1 MPHYSHIAAR
11 KIWRKFFRRTSMI
24 WEGGG
29 LVWCN
34 PDGHLFF
41 QSIHSNNCQFFYS
54 SFSSNH
60 PGKNRLCSIQF
71 NPSSS
76 GDDLCL
82 PFCPSLILCI
92 QPHNPCCNHRKRIN
106 IVQKRIRQRSSL
118 LLDSIPCRG
127 DLCLLFCIYP
137 SALAVALTGDEWSSG
152 LINLTI
158 LYTTVYCTCRRSVCS
173 RTVNSRRS
181 PRILKFL

>member
-1 MPHYSHIAAR
+1 
-11 KIWRKFFRRTSMI
+11 MI

-118 LLDSIPCRG
+118 LLDSIPCRD

-137 SALAVALTGDEWSSG
+137 SALAVALTGDE
-152 LINLTI
+152 
-158 LYTTVYCTCRRSVCS
+158 
-173 RTVNSRRS
+173 
-181 PRILKFL
+181 